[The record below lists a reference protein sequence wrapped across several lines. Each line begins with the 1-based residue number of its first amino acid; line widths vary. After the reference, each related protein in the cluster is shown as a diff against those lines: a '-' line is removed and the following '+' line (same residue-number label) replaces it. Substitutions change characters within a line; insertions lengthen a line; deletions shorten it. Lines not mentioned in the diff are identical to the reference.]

1 MLVAD
6 HGSNLR
12 LWVVSNGREAL
23 SFLRKEG
30 VFQHVPTPSLILLD
44 LQLPYVPGTEV
55 LAVLRRL
62 APYKQIPV
70 IVFSSTDGEREK
82 QRCLQLGATAYEAKP
97 YDFDAYCA
105 TVHAILEHWLLPPG
119 STESSQ

>member
-1 MLVAD
+1 MLVAE

-44 LQLPYVPGTEV
+44 LHLPYVPGTEV
-55 LAVLRRL
+55 LAALRRL
-62 APYKQIPV
+62 APYKQTPV
-70 IVFSSTDGEREK
+70 VIFSATAGEREK
-82 QRCLQLGATAYEAKP
+82 QRCLRLRANAYEPKP
-97 YDFDAYCA
+97 HD
-105 TVHAILEHWLLPPG
+105 
-119 STESSQ
+119 